1 MNPPSDWQDPPWDDA
16 GDPQSWKFY
25 VSDLDM
31 VTWLDKPVEE
41 REQLAAMALKEAMAW
56 QSRN

>member
-1 MNPPSDWQDPPWDDA
+1 MTPPDYLDPPWDDA

-31 VTWLDKPVEE
+31 VTWLDKTVEE
-41 REQLAAMALKEAMAW
+41 RERLAREAVEKLEA
-56 QSRN
+56 R